1 MYDPRMDEAKNLR
14 HQAKRAERLAGLIAD
29 RQASEALAAYA
40 AKLLAQAE
48 FLEEDVMPAQRQVAS
63 AEQSSAQQQ
72 QQFLPPQPASSAEQ
86 RPAQQQ
92 QQIQPPDDEGTS

>member
-1 MYDPRMDEAKNLR
+1 MYDPRMDDAKNLR

-48 FLEEDVMPAQRQVAS
+48 FLEEDARSEAGSFCRAIIRAAATAVSTAAAS
-63 AEQSSAQQQ
+63 LICRAKTGSA
-72 QQFLPPQPASSAEQ
+72 ATADSATG
-86 RPAQQQ
+86 RR
-92 QQIQPPDDEGTS
+92 GY